1 MVIDIKK
8 LHLWLNALGESA
20 SESCDSEESESK
32 SPDLVST
39 SSETQSPQI
48 DAEKSDSVIDPD
60 VKSINNGLKKAGSTS
75 AKFSEWKND

>member
-1 MVIDIKK
+1 MHI
-8 LHLWLNALGESA
+8 WLNALGESA

-48 DAEKSDSVIDPD
+48 DAEKSDSDIDPE
-60 VKSINNGLKKAGSTS
+60 VKSI
-75 AKFSEWKND
+75 

>member
-20 SESCDSEESESK
+20 SESCDSEESERK
-32 SPDLVST
+32 SPDLIST

-48 DAEKSDSVIDPD
+48 DAEKSDSDIDPE
-60 VKSINNGLKKAGSTS
+60 VKSIYNGLK
-75 AKFSEWKND
+75 